1 MKGLELL
8 KFLDKEQINLIKNSE
23 QNYKRFA
30 RIHFQILSFENNEII
45 VKVWQTENVAGSYLP
60 AKELLTR
67 AKDIFKGMIPENIK
81 LHIRPIPFDPL
92 ENFSLTDIE
101 NQMNELGLQAK
112 DLVKLLDIDKST
124 ISSLLSRNRNLSKA
138 TKAMFYYLFKYLKT
152 NKVS

>member
-8 KFLDKEQINLIKNSE
+8 KFLDKEQISLIKNSE
-23 QNYKRFA
+23 QNYKRFVH
-30 RIHFQILSFENNEII
+30 IHFQILSFENNEII
-45 VKVWQTENVAGSYLP
+45 VKVWQTENVVGSYLP

-67 AKDIFKGMIPENIK
+67 AKDIFQGMIPENIK
-81 LHIRPIPFDPL
+81 LYIRPIPFDPL
-92 ENFSLTDIE
+92 ANFSLTDIE

-124 ISSLLSRNRNLSKA
+124 ISSLLARNRNLSKA